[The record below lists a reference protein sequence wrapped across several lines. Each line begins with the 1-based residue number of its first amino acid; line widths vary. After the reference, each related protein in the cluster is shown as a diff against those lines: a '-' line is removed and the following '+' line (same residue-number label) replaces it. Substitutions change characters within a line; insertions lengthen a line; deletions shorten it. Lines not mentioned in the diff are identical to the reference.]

1 MSMSLADL
9 RSVPHLSV
17 SRIKTFLQ
25 CPQKH
30 ALQYIEHIEPAFRPI
45 AFAFGTAFHEAVG
58 AHLSRTASP
67 EELVAIFR
75 DSFTA
80 AVGAD
85 CPPVLF
91 DEEEADLAAT
101 IDVGARM
108 LEVFIQKVPRPES
121 VLGVEAPFALEPGHP
136 ITGEVASLP
145 VIGAIDALV
154 QLEAVVGVWEVKT
167 AKRKWSSDQLEF
179 DLQSTAYRMAARSM
193 GYDDAEAT
201 LLVATKTKVPDLQ
214 VEQLAR
220 HRRDERELAETA
232 LTVIRATEAG
242 IDHRVRGW
250 ACKACPYA
258 DACGA

>member
-30 ALQYIEHIEPAFRPI
+30 ALQYIEHIEAAFRPI

-58 AHLSRTASP
+58 AHLSRTTSQ
-67 EELVAIFR
+67 EELVTIFR
-75 DSFTA
+75 DNLTA

-85 CPPVLF
+85 GPPVLF
-91 DEEEADLAAT
+91 DEEETDLDAT
-101 IDVGARM
+101 INVGARM
-108 LEVFIQKVPRPES
+108 LQAFISKGPRPGR
-121 VLGVEAPFALEPGHP
+121 VLGVEVPFALELAHP
-136 ITGEVASLP
+136 VTGEVASLP

-154 QLEAVVGVWEVKT
+154 HVEGGVGVWEVKT
-167 AKRKWSSDQLEF
+167 GKRKWSADQLEF
-179 DLQSTAYRMAARSM
+179 DLQSTAYRMAARAM
-193 GYDDAEAT
+193 GYDDAEVT
-201 LLVATKTKVPDLQ
+201 LLVATKTKTPDVQIERL
-214 VEQLAR
+214 VR
-220 HRRDERELAETA
+220 HVRDERELAETA

-250 ACKACPYA
+250 TCKTCPYA